1 MDAFIGL
8 GPVLYV
14 DNQYAPLLKLA
25 HLVGAEK
32 LLKYVPFHNIF
43 VFPGFLSHYLK
54 GYVHKFNHSVLAF
67 IELITGPVQDSNVD
81 YDLMASMVRH
91 EPGGTSAM
99 NMRHWFQA
107 MSTDTFKMFD
117 YGEEGNKEHYG

>member
-1 MDAFIGL
+1 M
-8 GPVLYV
+8 VYV
-14 DNQYAPLLKLA
+14 DNQYAPLLKFA

-32 LLKYVPFHNIF
+32 LLKYVPIHNIL
-43 VFPGFLSHYLK
+43 VFPGFLSALLK
-54 GYVHKFNHSVLAF
+54 NTVHKFNHSLLAF
-67 IELITGPVQDSNVD
+67 IELVTGPVQNSNVD
-81 YDLMASMVRH
+81 YDLMAAMVRH

-117 YGEEGNKEHYG
+117 YGEAENKKIYG